1 MLPKHIESLLL
12 QHWEDQNMT
21 RTPKGQAN
29 VLTAEQFKRLLRY
42 VSTNTYAKRDT
53 LLVYFSFGLGLRAIE
68 MAAIKLRDVIDE
80 QGDVVETVNLPRTK
94 GDKPRNVFLTDQRI
108 VKALLEYIE
117 ERKSV
122 ATSKRNLF
130 SLNHPLFLSQ
140 KGSHFTNKTLEK
152 LFRTIYQNAGID
164 ASSHSG
170 RRTFATNLIEQGMDI
185 RAVQVLM
192 GHSNINETAKYVQSN
207 PERLKRITAKAMF

>member
-1 MLPKHIESLLL
+1 M
-12 QHWEDQNMT
+12 
-21 RTPKGQAN
+21 KGQAK
-29 VLTAEQFKRLLRY
+29 VLTPEEFKRLLRY

-53 LLVYFSFGLGLRAIE
+53 LLIYFSFGLGLRAIE
-68 MAAIKLRDVIDE
+68 MAAIKLRDVILED
-80 QGDVVETVNLPRTK
+80 GNVIETVSLPRTK
-94 GDKPRNVFLTDQRI
+94 GHKPRDIYLTDPRI
-108 VKALLEYIE
+108 LKSLLEYIE

-122 ATSKRNLF
+122 AESKRQVF
-130 SLNHPLFLSQ
+130 SLNQPLFLSQ

-152 LFRTIYQNAGID
+152 LFRVIYQNAGIN